1 MSASDS
7 HPASGTLGPSSF
19 ITQQVSRVR
28 RNLLIANG
36 ICLAILLFIAWLASG
51 YFYFFFRGPK
61 EITGDQL
68 VELAQNPGNGNL
80 LEYVRFPD
88 QEMLPTG
95 IQEESTTDD
104 KVYSVNPYYLVAIG
118 EKLLLVKT
126 EKPVPPRF
134 SLLGPVSAISVKS
147 DVEARDLILQTR
159 PDLRQR
165 LLPITLNGAAAFN
178 VAGYIGVAFL
188 LPFFVLCSY
197 NIVRGLH
204 GPSGLALHPVTRS
217 LSRLGDVLQVASQI
231 DAEVQKGT
239 MYKLGKTTVTEQWL
253 LIPTTFGLT
262 VVSLPNIVWG
272 YHLVV
277 GQTHAIVL
285 QLHTKS
291 HVAVNMADKEIDA
304 LLREIHSR
312 VPWIKLGYNSE
323 LYRNWQK
330 NRDTIIAEV
339 DQKMQAYLA
348 QQK

>member
-1 MSASDS
+1 MPAPDT
-7 HPASGTLGPSSF
+7 HPASGAFGPSSF
-19 ITQQVSRVR
+19 IAQQVSRIR

-36 ICLAILLFIAWLASG
+36 ICLAFLLFFAWLASG
-51 YFYFFFRGPK
+51 YYYFFFRGPK
-61 EITGDQL
+61 EVTGEQL
-68 VELAQNPGNGNL
+68 VQLAQNPGNGNL
-80 LEYVRFPD
+80 LEYVKLQD

-134 SLLGPVSAISVKS
+134 SLLGPVSAISAKA
-147 DVEARDLILQTR
+147 DVEARDLLLQTR

-165 LLPITLNGAAAFN
+165 LLPVMLNGAAAFN
-178 VAGYIGVAFL
+178 VAGYVGLVLL

-204 GPSGLALHPVTRS
+204 GLGGLALHPVTRS

-239 MYKLGKTTVTEQWL
+239 MYKLGKATVTEQWL

-272 YHLVV
+272 YHFVA
-277 GQTHAIVL
+277 GHTHALVL
-285 QLHTKS
+285 QLRTKS
-291 HVAVNMADKEIDA
+291 HVAINMADKEIDA

-312 VPWIKLGYNSE
+312 VPWIRLGYTSE
-323 LYRNWQK
+323 LHRNWQK